1 MIMKKLLALL
11 LVLALVTVG
20 IGCGGGSTSTKKDG
34 TPSASKPSDAP

>member
-1 MIMKKLLALL
+1 MKKLLALL

-20 IGCGGGSTSTKKDG
+20 IGCGGSTSAKKDG